1 MFLISLCAELATDS
15 SFAFA
20 SSTALSNL
28 APPPKDPSNLS
39 LAACISASL
48 RSFACSIRL
57 FCNSICL
64 SKSTRTSSFSAFIS
78 ALILSNSFCS
88 RSIRLSTRTS
98 SPFIR
103 RFISSVQRSILPC
116 DLISLSSSVLIKATC
131 SWLID
136 VCSMCALDKKPK
148 IPIDVININTMTAI
162 ER

>member
-1 MFLISLCAELATDS
+1 MRAVNCKCIIKFSINVSNFSLCRRLAAGN

-64 SKSTRTSSFSAFIS
+64 SKSTGTSSFSAFIS
-78 ALILSNSFCS
+78 ALGFCLILFVHEINRIIWDIFAFHW
-88 RSIRLSTRTS
+88 T
-98 SPFIR
+98 
-103 RFISSVQRSILPC
+103 FISSVQRSILPA

-131 SWLID
+131 SWAHRCLFY
-136 VCSMCALDKKPK
+136 VL
-148 IPIDVININTMTAI
+148 
-162 ER
+162 